1 MKNWLIALIVVT
13 LFLSFVG
20 FSNSFVLNSEIGK
33 IQDTLI
39 VVDRL
44 NKDVLTDIALARM
57 EFSRYMTNSGMSS
70 DTGIERLKDAGAK
83 AKKILEMTQ
92 SEPAKEKVKNI
103 LELINKNIEIS
114 KGFKKSG
121 RDETKYIKMINIKIS
136 LEKEAFSEMSD
147 LAVII
152 QKDIDDKIANIKIVS
167 SKFVL
172 LSLFLLVFV
181 TGGIVITTIVYSFA
195 TKDQNAELN
204 YYISRNLVDRETG
217 FFNKMYFLARLKE
230 LLNKASRFKEGVAVV
245 MINIEPEVAESKLK
259 IALLCAAGEII
270 KKGTRVYDIVAR
282 YDNVIAVLLYKTGQ
296 KEVLTV
302 LNRIKSQVEKNDL
315 VVGYKKR
322 KLFFQ
327 QESASEKVKII
338 VSFNVLSYPEDKEKI
353 EILLKG

>member
-92 SEPAKEKVKNI
+92 SEPAKEKV
-103 LELINKNIEIS
+103 KNIEIS